1 MTASFT
7 LLVLSSKDR
16 GASSPSILYPKEE
29 SGSHCLLIFDL
40 KPRSA
45 GLKFGS
51 TIYKVFLRLQFL
63 WQILID
69 QVDCPAIVST
79 KITKEG
85 QLVQNYPTNRIGGRN
100 SINRRCYTESIVS
113 NMNNQIWDYAQFL
126 NVIAK
131 TKISIAKFR

>member
-29 SGSHCLLIFDL
+29 SGSHCLLIFVL

-51 TIYKVFLRLQFL
+51 TILPLFYKHQANEQLITNDMLEQKKKLENLLQTSMEIVENKEPDYIFRHGHY
-63 WQILID
+63 IEKPEDPNIAFGE
-69 QVDCPAIVST
+69 CP
-79 KITKEG
+79 
-85 QLVQNYPTNRIGGRN
+85 
-100 SINRRCYTESIVS
+100 
-113 NMNNQIWDYAQFL
+113 F
-126 NVIAK
+126 
-131 TKISIAKFR
+131 

>member
-29 SGSHCLLIFDL
+29 SGSHCLLIFVL

-51 TIYKVFLRLQFL
+51 TIERHLAQLGVYPV
-63 WQILID
+63 
-69 QVDCPAIVST
+69 VDTA
-79 KITKEG
+79 
-85 QLVQNYPTNRIGGRN
+85 
-100 SINRRCYTESIVS
+100 
-113 NMNNQIWDYAQFL
+113 DA
-126 NVIAK
+126 
-131 TKISIAKFR
+131 